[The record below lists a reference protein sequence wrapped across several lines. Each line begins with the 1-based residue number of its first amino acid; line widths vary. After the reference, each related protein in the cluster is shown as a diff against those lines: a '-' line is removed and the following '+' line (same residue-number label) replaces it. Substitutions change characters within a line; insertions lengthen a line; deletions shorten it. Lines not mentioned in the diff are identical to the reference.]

1 MLPCFTNDPAA
12 IVAHNV
18 LEVHASGT
26 LSRERALRKGLE
38 VTRDASSIVKRSVSG
53 SSIADE
59 IHSQYSRQCW
69 ESASES
75 RIDNWPR

>member
-26 LSRERALRKGLE
+26 FSREWAFKKGLK
-38 VTRDASSIVKRSVSG
+38 VTRDAFEYREEERFCFEYCG
-53 SSIADE
+53 
-59 IHSQYSRQCW
+59 
-69 ESASES
+69 
-75 RIDNWPR
+75 